1 MPTSKAWFIAS
12 CEYVKNWP
20 YQLDSSKTPSCKGH
34 KESRVT
40 YPKITSAWTSM
51 VAILIFIFQRLIG
64 LQVFTKSM
72 LYVPTGRMEN
82 PQLLPLSANDL
93 NMTMGSWNGRI
104 KDLNTISFFFN
115 GKCSILLNTYLANIV
130 LYEIV
135 CVTLC
140 HYITYSNKGL
150 ISAKGRFDCML
161 CCRKEVG
168 LVMQALKSLK

>member
-51 VAILIFIFQRLIG
+51 VCNPHLHLPRLIG

-72 LYVPTGRMEN
+72 LYVPNRT
-82 PQLLPLSANDL
+82 
-93 NMTMGSWNGRI
+93 NGKSTASTTIRKWLEHDNGKLKWRI